1 MLITKVL
8 SDVRE
13 KLLRQVDAAYPAHK
27 CRDRPSNRR
36 YSEDFKVVYLI
47 EPTEENTRLVHEHV
61 KVLHYPNG
69 DIAIVYGH
77 RKLEFKIFDKLEHIQ
92 QAQIV
97 DNKRLGQVLKGHF
110 KMGLTVSV
118 RLLKSF

>member
-27 CRDRPSNRR
+27 SRDRPSNRR

-61 KVLHYPNG
+61 KVL
-69 DIAIVYGH
+69 
-77 RKLEFKIFDKLEHIQ
+77 IFDKLEHIQ